1 MRRTQP
7 CRTRR
12 KLSTVLLLLA
22 MALARGAECAD
33 QAILGSVLML
43 KNPSTSDKRKIIV
56 KAREIASD
64 NTIVGDP
71 VADGATLTVVAHG
84 GGGSSDTYVLPTG
97 MSALTGKAFWSGKA
111 LKGFKYRDYRGEN
124 GAVRT
129 AQIRLAGSVFQVKI
143 GVDAK
148 LGPVT
153 VTPPNPGSDACVLFA
168 IGGGDSY
175 SVKFATGSV

>member
-22 MALARGAECAD
+22 MALARGAQCAD
-33 QAILGSVLML
+33 QTIFGSVLML

-84 GGGSSDTYVLPTG
+84 GGGAAAT
-97 MSALTGKAFWSGKA
+97 
-111 LKGFKYRDYRGEN
+111 
-124 GAVRT
+124 RT
-129 AQIRLAGSVFQVKI
+129 CFRPA
-143 GVDAK
+143 
-148 LGPVT
+148 
-153 VTPPNPGSDACVLFA
+153 
-168 IGGGDSY
+168 
-175 SVKFATGSV
+175 